1 MINALIKAVSVNVE
15 PFWPG
20 LFAKALANVNI
31 KTLIC
36 NERRAG
42 GPAQKEVLPQRRT
55 KWEQKKKALRSLTM
69 A

>member
-1 MINALIKAVSVNVE
+1 MINALIKAASVNVE

-36 NERRAG
+36 NIGLVALPRRRSCLDG
-42 GPAQKEVLPQRRT
+42 GQNGSKKRR
-55 KWEQKKKALRSLTM
+55 L
-69 A
+69 